1 MLFALGMVFAFGI
14 GGLTGLFLADI
25 VADLYLHD
33 TKFVVGHF
41 HLIMAAALL
50 LASFAA
56 VYFWF
61 PKMFGRHDERAAR
74 QAALLARRSC
84 RSTLVFVGQLLIGY
98 AGHAAAALRSV
109 AVRLPASTCCR

>member
-1 MLFALGMVFAFGI
+1 MLFALGLVFVFGL

-25 VADLYLHD
+25 AADLYLHD
-33 TKFVVGHF
+33 TIFVVGHF

-56 VYFWF
+56 IYFWF
-61 PKMFGRHDERAAR
+61 PKMFGRMMNERAR

-84 RSTLVFVGQLLIGY
+84 RSTWSS
-98 AGHAAAALRSV
+98 AAS
-109 AVRLPASTCCR
+109 C